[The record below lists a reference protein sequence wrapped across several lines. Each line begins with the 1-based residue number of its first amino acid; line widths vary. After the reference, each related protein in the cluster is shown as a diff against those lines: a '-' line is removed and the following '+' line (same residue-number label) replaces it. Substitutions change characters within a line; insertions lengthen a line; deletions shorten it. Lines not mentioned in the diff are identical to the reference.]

1 MTFLLEKC
9 DISFLGTFLRQ
20 IERDGQDPAIILD
33 VEDEDFEEISENGS
47 TGESQSENDLDESW
61 TGLLGKILVNLVIE
75 WP

>member
-1 MTFLLEKC
+1 MWFL
-9 DISFLGTFLRQ
+9 LGTFLRK

-33 VEDEDFEEISENGS
+33 VEDEDFEEMSENGS

-61 TGLLGKILVNLVIE
+61 TGLLEKILVNLVIE

>member
-1 MTFLLEKC
+1 MWYL
-9 DISFLGTFLRQ
+9 LGTFLRK

-33 VEDEDFEEISENGS
+33 VEDEDFEEMSETGS

-61 TGLLGKILVNLVIE
+61 TGLLEKILVNLVIE

>member
-1 MTFLLEKC
+1 MWYL
-9 DISFLGTFLRQ
+9 LGTFLRK

-33 VEDEDFEEISENGS
+33 VEDEDFEKMSENGS

-61 TGLLGKILVNLVIE
+61 TGLLEKILVNLVIE

>member
-1 MTFLLEKC
+1 MWYL
-9 DISFLGTFLRQ
+9 LGTFLRK

-33 VEDEDFEEISENGS
+33 VEDEDFEEMSENGS

-61 TGLLGKILVNLVIE
+61 TDLLEKILVNLVIE

>member
-47 TGESQSENDLDESW
+47 TGESQSENDLD
-61 TGLLGKILVNLVIE
+61 
-75 WP
+75 

>member
-1 MTFLLEKC
+1 MWYL
-9 DISFLGTFLRQ
+9 LGTFLRK

-33 VEDEDFEEISENGS
+33 VEDEDFEEMSENGS

-61 TGLLGKILVNLVIE
+61 TGLLEKILVNLVIE

>member
-1 MTFLLEKC
+1 MWYL
-9 DISFLGTFLRQ
+9 LGTFLRK

-33 VEDEDFEEISENGS
+33 VEDEDFEEMSENGS

-61 TGLLGKILVNLVIE
+61 TGLLEKILVNLVIQ